1 LSTTATSVKRS
12 AHNRVESFVI
22 ENDGISSYI
31 ACQSLVL
38 AAGPW
43 TPLMYQRLFP
53 SSAITLKA
61 TLNAGDW
68 ILFRDPFPATKKT
81 IAFIAL
87 DDIVGEKLELV
98 GRDDGTI
105 WLIGRKDYN
114 ASLP

>member
-1 LSTTATSVKRS
+1 VDIQLSTTATSVNLS
-12 AHNRVESFVI
+12 AHNKFESFII

-43 TPLMYQRLFP
+43 TPLMYHKLFP

-68 ILFRDPFPATKKT
+68 ILFQNPLPATKKT

-87 DDIVGEKLELV
+87 DEIVGEKLELV
-98 GRDDGTI
+98 GGMVTRFG
-105 WLIGRKDYN
+105 
-114 ASLP
+114 